1 VTAEAGSE
9 GRPGSSPSHATGSA
23 DAERRPR
30 VGHIQFLNCLPIYWG
45 LVHSGALLD
54 LDLVKDSPERLSE
67 QLVAGQL
74 DIAPITF
81 VEFLKHSEDLVVLAD
96 LAVGSDGPVMSC
108 NLISQLPFEEL
119 DGRRVALGST
129 SRTTVQLAQLL
140 LREKFHV
147 APEYYTCPPDLNIM
161 MQEAPGAVLIGDPAL
176 RASLYDVPRLGLRIL
191 DLGEAWK
198 DWSGLPMVFA
208 VWAVRRDYLEA
219 HPALVREVHRAF
231 LRSRD
236 LALEEVDK
244 VAAQVARWEVF
255 DAPVLERYFT
265 TLDFSFGTRQL
276 AGAREFA
283 RQVGAQIAVDP
294 DVRIDVLGVD

>member
-1 VTAEAGSE
+1 VTAVGGHGE
-9 GRPGSSPSHATGSA
+9 HK
-23 DAERRPR
+23 PR

-45 LVHSGALLD
+45 LVHSNALLD

-67 QLVAGQL
+67 QLVAGSL

-81 VEFLKHSEDLVVLAD
+81 VEFLKHSEDLVVLD
-96 LAVGSDGPVMSC
+96 GLAVGSDGPVMSC

-119 DGRRVALGST
+119 DGQRVALGST
-129 SRTTVQLAQLL
+129 SRTTVQLAKLL
-140 LREKFHV
+140 LRDRFHV
-147 APEYYTCPPDLNIM
+147 TPEYYTCPPDLNIM

-176 RASLYDVPRLGLRIL
+176 RAALYDVPRLGLRML

-208 VWAVRRDYLEA
+208 VWAVRRDYLA
-219 HPALVREVHRAF
+219 ANPGLVREVHQAF

-236 LALEEVDK
+236 LALDEVDK

-255 DAPVLERYFT
+255 DAAALERYFT
-265 TLDFSFGTRQL
+265 TLDFSFGPRQL

-283 RQVGAQIAVDP
+283 RQIGGQIAVDP
-294 DVRIDVLGVD
+294 DVRIEVLGADA

>member
-1 VTAEAGSE
+1 VAGS
-9 GRPGSSPSHATGSA
+9 
-23 DAERRPR
+23 ERRPR

-67 QLVAGQL
+67 QLVAGRL

-81 VEFLKHSEDLVVLAD
+81 VEFLKHSKDLVALAD

-108 NLISQLPFEEL
+108 NLVSQLPFEEL
-119 DGRRVALGST
+119 DGKRVALGST

-147 APEYYTCPPDLNIM
+147 APEYYSCPPDLNIM

-176 RASLYDVPRLGLRIL
+176 RAALYDVPRLGLRLL

-219 HPALVREVHRAF
+219 HPALVHEVHKAF
-231 LRSRD
+231 LYSRD

-244 VAAQVARWEVF
+244 VAEQVARWEVF

-265 TLDFSFGTRQL
+265 TLDFSFGPRQL

-283 RQVGAQIAVDP
+283 RQIGGQIAVDP
-294 DVRIDVLGVD
+294 DVRIEVLAADGSASAGLSARADA

>member
-1 VTAEAGSE
+1 MTADGTD
-9 GRPGSSPSHATGSA
+9 GTA
-23 DAERRPR
+23 DRKPR

-54 LDLVKDSPERLSE
+54 LELVKDSPERLSE
-67 QLVAGQL
+67 QLVAGTL

-81 VEFLKHSEDLVVLAD
+81 VEFLKHSEDLVVLD
-96 LAVGSDGPVMSC
+96 GLAVGSDGPVMSC
-108 NLISQLPFEEL
+108 NLVSQLPFEEL
-119 DGRRVALGST
+119 DGQRVALGST

-147 APEYYTCPPDLNIM
+147 TPAYYTCPPDLNIM

-176 RASLYDVPRLGLRIL
+176 RAALYDVPRLGLRML

-208 VWAVRRDYLEA
+208 VWAVRRDYLAA
-219 HPALVREVHRAF
+219 HPELVREVHRGF
-231 LRSRD
+231 LHSRD
-236 LALEEVDK
+236 LALAEVDK
-244 VAAQVARWEVF
+244 VAAQVARWEEF
-255 DAPVLERYFT
+255 DAAALERYFT
-265 TLDFSFGTRQL
+265 TLDFSFGPRQL

-283 RQVGAQIAVDP
+283 RQIGGQIAVDP
-294 DVRIDVLGVD
+294 DVRIEVLSADA

>member
-1 VTAEAGSE
+1 MSTDAG
-9 GRPGSSPSHATGSA
+9 P
-23 DAERRPR
+23 RRPR

-54 LDLVKDSPERLSE
+54 LELVKDTPERLSE
-67 QLVAGQL
+67 QLVAGSL

-108 NLISQLPFEEL
+108 NLISQVPFDQL
-119 DGRRVALGST
+119 DGQRVALGST

-147 APEYYTCPPDLNIM
+147 TPQYYTCPPDLSIM
-161 MQEAPGAVLIGDPAL
+161 MHEAPAAVLIGDPAL
-176 RASLYDVPRLGLRIL
+176 RAALYDVPRLDLRML

-198 DWSGLPMVFA
+198 DWTGLPMVFA

-219 HPALVREVHRAF
+219 EPALVREVHRAF
-231 LRSRD
+231 LHSRD
-236 LALEEVDK
+236 LALDEVDK

-255 DAPVLERYFT
+255 DAEVLERYFT
-265 TLDFSFGTRQL
+265 TLDFSFGDRQL

-283 RQVGAQIAVDP
+283 RQVGGQIAVDP
-294 DVRIDVLGVD
+294 GVRIDVLSPDLPEGGSHE

>member
-1 VTAEAGSE
+1 MSAAAGL
-9 GRPGSSPSHATGSA
+9 H
-23 DAERRPR
+23 RPR

-54 LDLVKDSPERLSE
+54 LELVKDTPERLSE
-67 QLVAGQL
+67 QLVAGTL

-108 NLISQLPFEEL
+108 NLISQVPFEEL
-119 DGRRVALGST
+119 DGQRVALGST

-147 APEYYTCPPDLNIM
+147 APEYYSCPPDLSLM

-176 RASLYDVPRLGLRIL
+176 RAALYDVPRLGLRML

-208 VWAVRRDYLEA
+208 VWAVRREYLEA
-219 HPALVREVHRAF
+219 EPALVREVHRAF
-231 LRSRD
+231 LHSRD
-236 LALEEVDK
+236 LALDEVDK

-255 DAPVLERYFT
+255 DAEALERYFT
-265 TLDFSFGTRQL
+265 TLDFSFGPRQL

-283 RQVGAQIAVDP
+283 RQVGGQIAVDP
-294 DVRIDVLGVD
+294 DVRIDVLSPDEQGGLHE